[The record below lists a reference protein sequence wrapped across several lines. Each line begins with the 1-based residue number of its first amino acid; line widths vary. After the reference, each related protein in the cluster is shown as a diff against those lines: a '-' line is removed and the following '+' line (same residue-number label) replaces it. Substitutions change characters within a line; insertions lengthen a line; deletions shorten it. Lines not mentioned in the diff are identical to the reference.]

1 MNLEITD
8 NELNDLARDFTLEEL
23 RLSRSAGAP
32 DWTIQEFY
40 DRYESNKEELI
51 LYSQK

>member
-1 MNLEITD
+1 MDLEISND
-8 NELNDLARDFTLEEL
+8 ELNDLARDFTLEEL
-23 RLSRSAGAP
+23 RLSRSVGDP

-40 DRYESNKEELI
+40 DRYMSNKEALI